1 MPCVFTNC
9 HNCLCAVGGT
19 INTDVHKYAESACR
33 KSGGIFVPPHE
44 AVIHQYMREMIVNSG
59 DMSIVSDSHTRYGTQ
74 GSVSIGEGGPELAK
88 AMLGKYYEIDYPGVI
103 AVLLTG
109 TPKPWVGPMDVA
121 LSIIGKVFKNNFVK
135 NKVLEFIG
143 PGVHSLSMDFR
154 NGIDTMTTESAC
166 LSSVWATDD
175 KVKEYF
181 EIHKRPQGFK
191 EMVPG
196 NAALYD
202 GVVEV
207 NLDTIVPMIAL
218 PFHPSNAYPLADVIA
233 EPEKYLKMVEK
244 EAERVFENNKD
255 IHLDLCSKI
264 HDGKIKVDQAATLL
278 DIKSRMLLP
287 KVEKE
292 EEEDEEDPRAE
303 LVRRLL
309 EYKMYKYMAQEL
321 EEREQEAELLFFKEP
336 TIPREVAKYEEPLDL
351 DKLLDGLTLAKL
363 QKVFDAVMKRN
374 ANKLDPVRS
383 RFSTIRREPI
393 SLEQKVRSV
402 LSYAREHRHFKF
414 SDVLER
420 ESDRLEIVVAFLA
433 VLELMR
439 MGRIHL
445 VQEKLFD
452 EMQLDT
458 VDVDETEDEA
468 ELELSTEEGEEYAR
482 IR

>member
-1 MPCVFTNC
+1 MKRIKVSIYDIPIVLITEQYLEYVNQMD
-9 HNCLCAVGGT
+9 HEDL
-19 INTDVHKYAESACR
+19 DV
-33 KSGGIFVPPHE
+33 
-44 AVIHQYMREMIVNSG
+44 
-59 DMSIVSDSHTRYGTQ
+59 VSDFL
-74 GSVSIGEGGPELAK
+74 V
-88 AMLGKYYEIDYPGVI
+88 M
-103 AVLLTG
+103 
-109 TPKPWVGPMDVA
+109 
-121 LSIIGKVFKNNFVK
+121 
-135 NKVLEFIG
+135 
-143 PGVHSLSMDFR
+143 
-154 NGIDTMTTESAC
+154 
-166 LSSVWATDD
+166 
-175 KVKEYF
+175 
-181 EIHKRPQGFK
+181 
-191 EMVPG
+191 
-196 NAALYD
+196 
-202 GVVEV
+202 
-207 NLDTIVPMIAL
+207 
-218 PFHPSNAYPLADVIA
+218 
-233 EPEKYLKMVEK
+233 
-244 EAERVFENNKD
+244 
-255 IHLDLCSKI
+255 
-264 HDGKIKVDQAATLL
+264 AATLL

-321 EEREQEAELLFFKEP
+321 KSGSRRQSFLFEP
-336 TIPREVAKYEEPLDL
+336 TIPRRWRKYEELDL
-351 DKLLDGLTLAKL
+351 DKLLDGPDAGKAAE
-363 QKVFDAVMKRN
+363 KVFDAVAKRN

-433 VLELMR
+433 VLELMK

-458 VDVDETEDEA
+458 VDVDETEGEA

>member
-1 MPCVFTNC
+1 MNKQQLA
-9 HNCLCAVGGT
+9 NK
-19 INTDVHKYAESACR
+19 IWESANKMR
-33 KSGGIFVPPHE
+33 SKIEANEYKDYILGFIFYKYLSDQEVKFLKE
-44 AVIHQYMREMIVNSG
+44 NDFAEDDIKAVSEEDPETVEYIQQNIGYFIAYENLFSTWLELGRDFDVSNVRDALSAFSRLIHNSHKKVFENVFRTLETGLSKLG
-59 DMSIVSDSHTRYGTQ
+59 DSSGTQ
-74 GSVSIGEGGPELAK
+74 TK
-88 AMLGKYYEIDYPGVI
+88 AISGLLQLIKEI
-103 AVLLTG
+103 
-109 TPKPWVGPMDVA
+109 PMD
-121 LSIIGKVFKNNFVK
+121 GKQDYDVLGFIYEYLIEK
-135 NKVLEFIG
+135 NKVSIYDIPIVLITEQYLEY
-143 PGVHSLSMDFR
+143 VNQMDHE
-154 NGIDTMTTESAC
+154 D
-166 LSSVWATDD
+166 LD
-175 KVKEYF
+175 
-181 EIHKRPQGFK
+181 
-191 EMVPG
+191 
-196 NAALYD
+196 
-202 GVVEV
+202 VVSDFLV
-207 NLDTIVPMIAL
+207 M
-218 PFHPSNAYPLADVIA
+218 
-233 EPEKYLKMVEK
+233 
-244 EAERVFENNKD
+244 
-255 IHLDLCSKI
+255 
-264 HDGKIKVDQAATLL
+264 AATLL

-433 VLELMR
+433 VLELMK

-458 VDVDETEDEA
+458 VDVDETEGEA